1 MPPNKQKSKRI
12 TLHDVAAEA
21 GVSIQTVSH
30 VMTGNPTVKLP
41 DSTREKVRVAA
52 KKVGYTPNRHAQA
65 IRSGKTNVIAIWMPV
80 DRPIVSYMRML
91 QLVSREAKRTG
102 HELMIVPLDRESGL
116 TEQAVAPNMW
126 PVDGILAMDSGVA
139 VERYRESAEGKSTPV
154 VVIGYE
160 LVENGDAVAWNVTE
174 SVQNATQRLLD
185 SGCKKIV
192 YITMDWQVRDFPYE
206 RRRAGYVAALE
217 QAGLEPII
225 VVVSEESRI
234 GATRAVQEFIQANG
248 VPDAFVGMTDLLAM
262 GAVRAVRSAGKN
274 VPDDC
279 QVMGYGSHPDAED
292 FEVPIS
298 TLRSPIGEVIPRAW
312 EKLNQR
318 IKDPTLASE
327 LETFDME
334 FVKRDST
341 R

>member
-41 DSTREKVRVAA
+41 EATREKVREAA

-80 DRPIVSYMRML
+80 DRPIVSYIRML
-91 QLVSREAKRTG
+91 QLVSREAKKTG

-126 PVDGILAMDSGVA
+126 PVDGILAMDSGAA
-139 VERYRESAEGKSTPV
+139 VERYRETAEGKSTPV

-174 SVQNATQRLLD
+174 SVQKATQRLLD

-206 RRRAGYVAALE
+206 RRRAGYVAALQ
-217 QAGLEPII
+217 QAGMEPII
-225 VVVSEESRI
+225 VVVDEESRI
-234 GATRAVQEFIQANG
+234 GASRAVQEYISANG

-262 GAVRAVRSAGKN
+262 GAVRAVRSAGKQ

-312 EKLNQR
+312 EKLNRR
-318 IKDPTLASE
+318 IEDPTLPSE
-327 LETFDME
+327 LETFEME

>member
-41 DSTREKVRVAA
+41 EATREKVREAA

-91 QLVSREAKRTG
+91 RLVSREAKKTG

-126 PVDGILAMDSGVA
+126 PVDGILAMDSGAA
-139 VERYRESAEGKSTPV
+139 VQKYRETAEGKSTPV

-160 LVENGDAVAWNVTE
+160 LVENGDAVAWNVAE
-174 SVQNATQRLLD
+174 SVQRATKRLVD
-185 SGCKKIV
+185 SGCRKIV
-192 YITMDWQVRDFPYE
+192 YITMDWQERDFPNE
-206 RRRAGYVAALE
+206 RRRAGYMAAML
-217 QAGLEPII
+217 QAGLESS
-225 VVVSEESRI
+225 VVVVDEESRI
-234 GATRAVQEFIQANG
+234 GASRAVNGYITANG

-262 GAVRAVRSAGKN
+262 GAVRAVRAAGKQ
-274 VPDDC
+274 VPQDC

-318 IKDPTLASE
+318 IEDPTLSSE
-327 LETFDME
+327 LETFEME
-334 FVKRDST
+334 FIKRDST

>member
-41 DSTREKVRVAA
+41 EATREKVREAA

-80 DRPIVSYMRML
+80 DRPIVSYIRML
-91 QLVSREAKRTG
+91 QLVSREAKKTG

-126 PVDGILAMDSGVA
+126 PVDGILAMDSGAA
-139 VERYRESAEGKSTPV
+139 VERYRETAEGKSTPV

-174 SVQNATQRLLD
+174 SVQKATQRLLD

-192 YITMDWQVRDFPYE
+192 YITMDWQMRDFPYE
-206 RRRAGYVAALE
+206 RRRAGYVAALQ
-217 QAGLEPII
+217 QAGLEP
-225 VVVSEESRI
+225 VVVVAS
-234 GATRAVQEFIQANG
+234 RAVQEYIAANG

-262 GAVRAVRSAGKN
+262 GAVRAVRSAGKQ

-312 EKLNQR
+312 EKLNRR
-318 IKDPTLASE
+318 IEDPTLPSE
-327 LETFDME
+327 LETFEME

-341 R
+341 H

>member
-1 MPPNKQKSKRI
+1 VPPKKQNSKRI

-41 DSTREKVRVAA
+41 EATRERVREAA

-65 IRSGKTNVIAIWMPV
+65 IRSGKTNVIGIWMPV
-80 DRPIVSYMRML
+80 DRPIVSYIRML
-91 QLVSREAKRTG
+91 QLISREAKRTG

-116 TEQAVAPNMW
+116 SDQAIAPNMW
-126 PVDGILAMDSGVA
+126 PVDGIIAMDSGAA
-139 VERYRESAEGKSTPV
+139 VEVYRETPEGKTTPV

-160 LVENGDAVAWNVTE
+160 LVSNGDAVAWNVTE
-174 SVQNATQRLLD
+174 SMKLATERLIA
-185 SGCKKIV
+185 SGSRSIA

-206 RRRAGYVAALE
+206 RRRAGYVQAMEA
-217 QAGLEPII
+217 AGLPIQI
-225 VVVSEESRI
+225 VVVDEESRA
-234 GATRAVQEFIQANG
+234 GSTRAVKAHIAEHGI
-248 VPDAFVGMTDLLAM
+248 PDAFVGMTDMLAM
-262 GAVRAVRSAGKN
+262 GAVRAVTTSGKR
-274 VPDDC
+274 VPEDC

-292 FEVPIS
+292 FEVPMS

-312 EKLNQR
+312 EKLIKR
-318 IKDPTLASE
+318 IQDPALPSE
-327 LETFDME
+327 LETYAME
-334 FVKRDST
+334 FIKRDST